1 MTDSSMVI
9 VVGASEEEFDH
20 VKQCLSDWQC
30 VAESLNDDG
39 TAVSSKPA
47 TSGLFVV
54 YAQKSEKSTL
64 AICEQLRN
72 SPGTSA
78 VPILLVI
85 SRYEITQGS
94 AVKRMG
100 NATFIITP
108 FKEEELCDKI
118 EQMKKEF
125 NNHEPSRN

>member
-9 VVGASEEEFDH
+9 VVGASEEEFDC

-30 VAESLNDDG
+30 VATPLNDEG
-39 TAVSSKPA
+39 TAVSSISA
-47 TSGLFVV
+47 TPELFIV
-54 YAQKSEKSTL
+54 YAQKNEKDTL

-78 VPILLVI
+78 VPILLAI

-100 NATFIITP
+100 NATFIIAP
-108 FKEEELCDKI
+108 FKEEELREKI
-118 EQMKKEF
+118 EQMEKELG
-125 NNHEPSRN
+125 NHGPSGN

>member
-1 MTDSSMVI
+1 MTDSSVVI
-9 VVGASEEEFDH
+9 VVGALEEEFNH

-30 VAESLNDDG
+30 VAASLNDEG
-39 TAVSSKPA
+39 TAVSSMPA
-47 TSGLFVV
+47 TPGLFIV
-54 YAQKSEKSTL
+54 YAQKSEKNTL

-72 SPGTSA
+72 SPETLA

-85 SRYEITQGS
+85 SRYEMTQGS

-125 NNHEPSRN
+125 NNHEPSGN

>member
-1 MTDSSMVI
+1 MVDSSMVI
-9 VVGASEEEFDH
+9 VVGASEEEFGH

-39 TAVSSKPA
+39 MAVSSMPA
-47 TSGLFVV
+47 TPGLFVI

-64 AICEQLRN
+64 AICKQLRN
-72 SPGTSA
+72 SPDTSA

-85 SRYEITQGS
+85 SRYETTQGS

-108 FKEEELCDKI
+108 FKEEELCEKI
-118 EQMKKEF
+118 EQLKKEF
-125 NNHEPSRN
+125 NNHEPSGN

>member
-1 MTDSSMVI
+1 MTDSSTVI
-9 VVGASEEEFDH
+9 VVGASEEEFGH

-30 VAESLNDDG
+30 VAESLKDDG
-39 TAVSSKPA
+39 TAVSSKPG

-54 YAQKSEKSTL
+54 YAQKSEKNTL

-72 SPGTSA
+72 SPETLA

-125 NNHEPSRN
+125 NNHEPSGN